1 MTVGT
6 PSLLRAINERTVLDV
21 IRDRGPVSRAQI
33 SRVSG
38 LSKPTVSQAL
48 AALESARLVREAGR
62 SSGGKGPSAVLYE
75 LNSRA
80 GWVVGI
86 DVGRAWVRAA
96 LADLTGEIVARRDE
110 RARVRSSQT
119 LISQLGEIAHALA
132 DEAGLRWRQVTFATI
147 GSPGVF
153 HPELGQV
160 ALAHS
165 LPGWGRQGLVEAV
178 QRELG
183 TKISFE
189 NDVNLAA
196 LGEQWRGLGKGVDHF
211 VVVHVGTGV
220 GVGLV
225 LGGELYRGSS
235 GAAGEIGYLPLVG
248 TDPHD
253 PESRRRGALDAIAGA
268 SGVVADARRQGMRAP
283 LTAKK
288 VFIAARRGDP
298 VAARVV
304 AEDAKRI
311 ALAVAAV
318 VSVVDPELVI
328 LGGGIGANGDLLLEP
343 VERELAAL
351 SPFRPRIEVS
361 ALREE
366 ATLNGAVWM
375 ALQAA
380 QDRLFDR
387 GEVPA

>member
-1 MTVGT
+1 MVGT
-6 PSLLRAINERTVLDV
+6 PSLLRAINERTVLDT
-21 IRDRGPVSRAQI
+21 IRERGPVSRAQI
-33 SRVSG
+33 ARVSG

-48 AALESARLVREAGR
+48 ATLESARLVREAGR

-75 LNSRA
+75 LNARA

-119 LISQLGEIAHALA
+119 LISQLGAIAHSLA
-132 DEAGLRWRQVTFATI
+132 EEAGIRWRQVTFATI

-165 LPGWGRQGLVEAV
+165 LPGWGRQGLVEAL

-211 VVVHVGTGV
+211 VFLHIGTGV

-225 LGGELYRGSS
+225 LGGELYRGS
-235 GAAGEIGYLPLVG
+235 GGGAGEIGYLPLAG
-248 TDPHD
+248 TDPYD
-253 PESRRRGALDAIAGA
+253 AESRRRGALDMIAGA
-268 SGVVADARRQGMRAP
+268 SGVVAAAQNRGMPPP
-283 LTAKK
+283 LTAKN
-288 VFIAARRGDP
+288 VFASARRGDP
-298 VAARVV
+298 VAERVV
-304 AEDAKRI
+304 ADEAKRI

-328 LGGGIGANGDLLLEP
+328 LGGGIGTNGDLLLEQ
-343 VERELAAL
+343 VERELSTL
-351 SPFRPRIEVS
+351 SPFRPRIEAS
-361 ALREE
+361 SLREE

-375 ALQAA
+375 ALQEA